1 MTPAIRAALYARVST
16 EEQAKEG
23 FSITA
28 QIDEIRKYCERNDF
42 EIVSEYVDEG
52 KSGKSI
58 SGRPQM
64 QKLLTDA
71 SQHKFDILVIY
82 KTDRLARKL
91 KDVLE
96 INDTLERK
104 RVRLVSLSE
113 QIDTTTPFGK
123 ASFQILGSFAEL
135 ERNTIIGRVR
145 MGMEQRA
152 KEGRYNGGKTLG
164 YDSVNKELVINE
176 NEAVIVRKIFEYADQ
191 GMGFKAITRRLN
203 EEGYRSK
210 TGKPFS
216 TNSIKTILNNP
227 MYIGKIRYNQVVDWA
242 EKRRK
247 GKNPD
252 FLLVDALHD
261 PLIPL
266 ELWNSVHNK
275 LGERSYKPAR
285 SHQPY
290 ILSGLLKCPVCG
302 HGMVPARSKGAKG
315 QSYRYYTCGQF
326 HNKGKTVCR
335 SNSIRA
341 DVAEEQLLEE
351 LVRVASRPDIARQLA
366 DNINKLRLGAEAPLQ
381 AEKKAILD
389 EMNNVGRKL
398 QKLKDNLMNEPDLVP
413 ILKPELMKAHTQHEQ
428 LQENLEAIEA
438 KIAED
443 NSTPVDATALHH
455 LLMHIKDKLMAVD
468 AEEQKVLLRLMVESI
483 QITPEA
489 PRGKGRQ
496 VKAIH
501 LHFDFTIDRI
511 NHDSFNLLTR
521 LAADESYN
529 YIAPVEAW
537 MLDSGNSLSG
547 ENRGDS
553 IMESLSILP
562 LKAIRFPPIYLHR
575 AINLLH
581 QHQPHELVRQRHA
594 PEAQALL
601 GAAQHLIG
609 EPVAPSDHEHDM
621 ARPVGAEPVEFGG
634 QLLRAPE
641 LAADGERD
649 HVRALLHLREDAFA
663 LALLHDGHL
672 RFA

>member
-1 MTPAIRAALYARVST
+1 MTPTIRAALYARVST

-28 QIDEIRKYCERNDF
+28 QIDEIRKYCERNDI

-64 QKLLTDA
+64 RKLLTNA
-71 SQHKFDILVIY
+71 GQNKFDVLVIY
-82 KTDRLARKL
+82 KIDRLARKL
-91 KDVLE
+91 KDALE
-96 INDTLERK
+96 ISDTLERNN
-104 RVRLVSLSE
+104 VRLVSLSE

-123 ASFQILGSFAEL
+123 ASFQFLGSFAEL
-135 ERNTIIGRVR
+135 ERNTIIGRVK

-164 YDSVNKELVINE
+164 YNSVNKELVIND

-216 TNSIKTILNNP
+216 TNSIKTILSNP

-252 FLLVDALHD
+252 FLLVDGIHE

-398 QKLKDNLMNEPDLVP
+398 QKLKDNLMNDPDLVP

-443 NSTPVDATALHH
+443 NSTPVDANALHH

-468 AEEQKVLLRLMVESI
+468 AEEQKALLRLMVESI

-489 PRGKGRQ
+489 PRGRGRQ

-562 LKAIRFPPIYLHR
+562 LKSIRFPPHNLHHP
-575 AINLLH
+575 IHLLH
-581 QHQPHELVRQRHA
+581 QHQPQELVRIRKSAKRDLQ
-594 PEAQALL
+594 
-601 GAAQHLIG
+601 
-609 EPVAPSDHEHDM
+609 
-621 ARPVGAEPVEFGG
+621 VGALKHFICQP
-634 QLLRAPE
+634 
-641 LAADGERD
+641 
-649 HVRALLHLREDAFA
+649 
-663 LALLHDGHL
+663 
-672 RFA
+672 

>member
-1 MTPAIRAALYARVST
+1 
-16 EEQAKEG
+16 
-23 FSITA
+23 
-28 QIDEIRKYCERNDF
+28 
-42 EIVSEYVDEG
+42 
-52 KSGKSI
+52 
-58 SGRPQM
+58 
-64 QKLLTDA
+64 
-71 SQHKFDILVIY
+71 
-82 KTDRLARKL
+82 
-91 KDVLE
+91 
-96 INDTLERK
+96 
-104 RVRLVSLSE
+104 
-113 QIDTTTPFGK
+113 
-123 ASFQILGSFAEL
+123 
-135 ERNTIIGRVR
+135 
-145 MGMEQRA
+145 
-152 KEGRYNGGKTLG
+152 
-164 YDSVNKELVINE
+164 
-176 NEAVIVRKIFEYADQ
+176 
-191 GMGFKAITRRLN
+191 
-203 EEGYRSK
+203 
-210 TGKPFS
+210 
-216 TNSIKTILNNP
+216 

-252 FLLVDALHD
+252 FLLVDGVHE

-266 ELWNSVHNK
+266 ELWNSIHNK

-290 ILSGLLKCPVCG
+290 ILSELLKCPVCG

-341 DVAEEQLLEE
+341 GVAEEQLLEE

-366 DNINKLRLGAEAPLQ
+366 DNINKLRSGAEAPLQ
-381 AEKKAILD
+381 AEKRAILD
-389 EMNNVGRKL
+389 EMNSVGRKL
-398 QKLKDNLMNEPDLVP
+398 QKLKDNLMNDPDLVP
-413 ILKPELMKAHTQHEQ
+413 ILKPELIKAHTQHEQ
-428 LQENLEAIEA
+428 LQENLEAIES

-468 AEEQKVLLRLMVESI
+468 AEEQKALLRLMVESI

-562 LKAIRFPPIYLHR
+562 LKSIRLPPTNPKR
-575 AINLLH
+575 PINLLH
-581 QHQPHELVRQRHA
+581 QHQSHQLMGKCHLRKRQLRIRS
-594 PEAQALL
+594 L
-601 GAAQHLIG
+601 QHLICQ
-609 EPVAPSDHEHDM
+609 PQRSANYK
-621 ARPVGAEPVEFGG
+621 R
-634 QLLRAPE
+634 
-641 LAADGERD
+641 
-649 HVRALLHLREDAFA
+649 HLTSSVQR
-663 LALLHDGHL
+663 
-672 RFA
+672 